1 MAYIV
6 TINIETCEG
15 CGDCAENCPVDILS
29 LDARP
34 ADVPPPDTAE
44 DPEKVAIVSGDA
56 AECTGCMACVSVCPS
71 ESITIQEI

>member
-6 TINIETCEG
+6 TINLETCEG

-34 ADVPPPDTAE
+34 GDIPAPETAE

>member
-6 TINIETCEG
+6 TINLETCEG

-34 ADVPPPDTAE
+34 ADIAAPDTAE

>member
-6 TINIETCEG
+6 TINVETCEG

-34 ADVPPPDTAE
+34 ADIPPPETAE
-44 DPEKVAIVSGDA
+44 DPEKMAIVSGDA

>member
-6 TINIETCEG
+6 TINVETCEG

-34 ADVPPPDTAE
+34 DDIPAPETAE

-71 ESITIQEI
+71 ESITVQEI

>member
-15 CGDCAENCPVDILS
+15 CGDCAENCPVEILS

-34 ADVPPPDTAE
+34 ADVSAPETAE

-71 ESITIQEI
+71 ESMSVQEI

>member
-6 TINIETCEG
+6 TINMETCEG
-15 CGDCAENCPVDILS
+15 EGDCVNNCPVEILS

-34 ADVPPPDTAE
+34 ADIPAPETAE
-44 DPEKVAIVSGDA
+44 NPDKVSIVSGDA
-56 AECTGCMACVSVCPS
+56 AECTGCLACVEVCPS

>member
-6 TINIETCEG
+6 TINLETCEG
-15 CGDCAENCPVDILS
+15 CGDCTENCPVDILS

-34 ADVPPPDTAE
+34 SDIPAPETAE
-44 DPEKVAIVSGDA
+44 DPEKVATVSGDA
-56 AECTGCMACVSVCPS
+56 AECTGCMSCVSVCPS

>member
-34 ADVPPPDTAE
+34 ADVLPPDTAE

>member
-6 TINIETCEG
+6 TINVETCEG
-15 CGDCAENCPVDILS
+15 CGDCTENCPVDILS
-29 LDARP
+29 LDTRP
-34 ADVPPPDTAE
+34 TDVPAPETAE